1 MLSVIIDINLRS
13 TEVFNFRT
21 APRLLAWD
29 IYGDSPLLSCPVLQI
44 EAQMYKEKYTRQIGT
59 HCRSS
64 LSLNF
69 SFYFHE
75 LMNENFLTFALK
87 QRNIDD
93 KKKIIDLL
101 LVKVIFMYINME
113 M

>member
-1 MLSVIIDINLRS
+1 MGIS
-13 TEVFNFRT
+13 
-21 APRLLAWD
+21 
-29 IYGDSPLLSCPVLQI
+29 PVLQI
-44 EAQMYKEKYTRQIGT
+44 EEQMNIEKYTRQIGT

-64 LSLNF
+64 LSLYF
-69 SFYFHE
+69 SCTWNWFYFHE
-75 LMNENFLTFALK
+75 VMNENFLTFALK

-93 KKKIIDLL
+93 RKNIIDLL

>member
-1 MLSVIIDINLRS
+1 M
-13 TEVFNFRT
+13 
-21 APRLLAWD
+21 D
-29 IYGDSPLLSCPVLQI
+29 IYGDFPLLSCPVLQI
-44 EAQMYKEKYTRQIGT
+44 ELMKIEKYTRQIGT

-64 LSLNF
+64 LSLYF
-69 SFYFHE
+69 SCTWNWFYFHE
-75 LMNENFLTFALK
+75 VMNENFLTFALK

-93 KKKIIDLL
+93 QKKKKKIIDLL